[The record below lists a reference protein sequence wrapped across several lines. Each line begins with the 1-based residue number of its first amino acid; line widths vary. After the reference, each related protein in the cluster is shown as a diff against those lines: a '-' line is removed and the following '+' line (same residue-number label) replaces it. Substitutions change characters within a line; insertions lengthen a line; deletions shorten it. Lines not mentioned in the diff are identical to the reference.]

1 MIVNRLPT
9 VLTFCLPLVACGA
22 APAPSPDG
30 PGASKATNSSAPDIS
45 GHWVSQCVKVSEQQI
60 MKLDF
65 QITKDTWTLDYT
77 TFADPAC
84 QTKFLTVHIEG
95 PYEMGNPAASI
106 KGAFE
111 GKFGFTKKTVTPHI
125 DAAVGFLGSDKGC
138 GGGSWTVGAASDV
151 LKKGCAGLGQRPGIT
166 CSADYDL
173 VYTDGN
179 TLTFGARP
187 TDNNMCT
194 ADKRPVAL
202 SKLSMKRVP

>member
-1 MIVNRLPT
+1 MIVNRFLT
-9 VLTFCLPLVACGA
+9 VLTLCFPLVAYGA
-22 APAPSPDG
+22 TPAPSPDS
-30 PGASKATNSSAPDIS
+30 PGASKATNGSAPDIS
-45 GHWVSQCVKVSEQQI
+45 GHWGSECVKVSEQQT

-77 TFADPAC
+77 TFVDPAC
-84 QTKFLTVHIEG
+84 QTKFLTIRIEG
-95 PYEMGNPAASI
+95 PYEIGNPAASS

-111 GKFGFTKKTVTPHI
+111 GKFGFAKKTVTPHT
-125 DAAVGFLGSDKGC
+125 DAAAGFLGSEKGC
-138 GGGSWTVGAASDV
+138 GGSWTVGAGADV
-151 LKKGCAGLGQRPGIT
+151 LEKGCAGLGQRPGNA

-173 VYTDGN
+173 VHADGN

-187 TDNNMCT
+187 TDNDMCT